1 MKTKTI
7 GRLIVVVIIL
17 IAIIGGIFA
26 YLYFGTD
33 LLKSNEQL
41 FLKYIGQIFDTEN
54 GFIDS
59 QLIEYT
65 NKKATGKYEDTGKFS
80 IDTNID
86 EIDYDMIEKLQDFN
100 ITYSGK
106 VDNTNSSSEQEI
118 ILNYSEDVNFPFKYK
133 YTNETLG
140 LQSEYVSSKYIGIE
154 NNNLKELIGKFGAED
169 TENFPDKIELLNNS
183 K

>member
-41 FLKYIGQIFDTEN
+41 FLKYLGQIFDSED

-59 QLIEYT
+59 QLIEYY
-65 NKKATGKYEDTGKFS
+65 KQKS
-80 IDTNID
+80 HR
-86 EIDYDMIEKLQDFN
+86 EI
-100 ITYSGK
+100 
-106 VDNTNSSSEQEI
+106 
-118 ILNYSEDVNFPFKYK
+118 
-133 YTNETLG
+133 
-140 LQSEYVSSKYIGIE
+140 
-154 NNNLKELIGKFGAED
+154 
-169 TENFPDKIELLNNS
+169 
-183 K
+183 

>member
-65 NKKATGKYEDTGKFS
+65 NKKATGKYERYG
-80 IDTNID
+80 
-86 EIDYDMIEKLQDFN
+86 
-100 ITYSGK
+100 
-106 VDNTNSSSEQEI
+106 
-118 ILNYSEDVNFPFKYK
+118 
-133 YTNETLG
+133 
-140 LQSEYVSSKYIGIE
+140 
-154 NNNLKELIGKFGAED
+154 
-169 TENFPDKIELLNNS
+169 
-183 K
+183 